1 MHKLESKTKA
11 ICQPGNKS
19 IRAEHTKNIEK
30 KETKNKK
37 AKLNRG
43 R

>member
-19 IRAEHTKNIEK
+19 IRAEQTKKHRKERK
-30 KETKNKK
+30 KE
-37 AKLNRG
+37 
-43 R
+43 